1 MEHRDDYGYSYNNF
15 APASVMQKYALS
27 IDELEQNNGI
37 DFFCNLPDAL
47 EDEVESSIKTVIG
60 IGIINAIT

>member
-1 MEHRDDYGYSYNNF
+1 
-15 APASVMQKYALS
+15 MQKYALS